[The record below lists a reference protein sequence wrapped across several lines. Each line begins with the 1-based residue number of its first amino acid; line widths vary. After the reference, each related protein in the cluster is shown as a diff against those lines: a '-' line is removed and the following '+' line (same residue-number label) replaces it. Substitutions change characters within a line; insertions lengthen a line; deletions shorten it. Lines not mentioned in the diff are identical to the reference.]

1 MYSVGKILLGPVFG
15 QFQSRRPWTRPL
27 TWWQRYLQCVLRMMI
42 SFRKLRLEKNIS
54 IFIAGEL
61 ARFSAWQPHLLPRGL
76 NMFHKSWMLKPLY
89 YTSKTCCKKTRTM
102 FSKKVFPSSQSP
114 AELAFQVQQP
124 ASVSS
129 PYCPLPW
136 IRKKMNH
143 LRIFPKIV
151 DGSSWLIAWFRW
163 CCSMTKHHI

>member
-1 MYSVGKILLGPVFG
+1 MNHVFSG
-15 QFQSRRPWTRPL
+15 EDSSGTSFWAVSKSQTLNEASHL
-27 TWWQRYLQCVLRMMI
+27 VAEVLAVRMMI

-129 PYCPLPW
+129 PYCPLP
-136 IRKKMNH
+136 
-143 LRIFPKIV
+143 
-151 DGSSWLIAWFRW
+151 
-163 CCSMTKHHI
+163 